1 MRINENGVVP
11 VSYSEAQNIFREANK
26 EMCEVDGIVSLR
38 WFKNYFIFKRSSD
51 SIRNIMSILQ

>member
-38 WFKNYFIFKRSSD
+38 WFKNYFIFKRNND

>member
-26 EMCEVDGIVSLR
+26 EMCEVEGIVSLR